1 MKQDS
6 EPPADRWYA
15 GRLDAFLRR
24 LESQRGLSTNTVA
37 AYRRDL
43 RQFFEFAAGLGE
55 TEVDRVR
62 QNVIRAYLADLS
74 AQGYARR
81 SLSRKT
87 SAIRSFYE
95 DAVRRG
101 EAPANPA
108 GRLSRPRPHR
118 TLPQAL
124 SQGMTAALLEAVDGD
139 DPRALRDRAIL
150 ETLYATGMRVSEL
163 ASLTAA
169 EVRGRDRLTVKG
181 KGGRERIAPV
191 GAAAREALERYLR
204 EGRPALLG
212 ERPSSALWIGGR
224 GIPMSPRSLH
234 RVVKTRAGTFPHALR
249 HYFATHL
256 LEGGADLAS
265 VQQLLGHVELGTTQI
280 YTSTTRHHL
289 RRTYDL
295 SHPRA

>member
-1 MKQDS
+1 MKRGAES
-6 EPPADRWYA
+6 SSDRWYA

-24 LESQRGLSTNTVA
+24 LESQRGLSPNTVA

-43 RQFFEFAAGLGE
+43 GQFFEFAAGLGE
-55 TEVDRVR
+55 TEVGGVGRD
-62 QNVIRAYLADLS
+62 VIRAYLADLA

-108 GRLSRPRPHR
+108 GRLSRPKPHR

-204 EGRPALLG
+204 DGRPSLLG
-212 ERPSSALWIGGR
+212 GRASPALWIGGR

-249 HYFATHL
+249 HSFATHL

-280 YTSTTRHHL
+280 YTSATRHHL
-289 RRTYDL
+289 RKTYDL